1 MSKFEELCQAYV
13 LSRKTYVDY
22 RDSCFAF
29 SQTLLEALVR
39 YLEVP
44 DGRIRLVPVNREPD
58 AEAIYPLG
66 GAMHLDDD
74 TYWHLGVLIDLSDPA
89 GAYPP
94 QAVLIKLLLK
104 RCEASFCVRLGQ
116 EGDDFAVRDGY
127 PQDLASFLDHIH
139 KTIKESYEEG
149 LQQFLIQQ
157 ESTRKIGFSD

>member
-1 MSKFEELCQAYV
+1 MSKFDDLCQAYAT
-13 LSRKTYVDY
+13 SRKAYVEY
-22 RDSCFAF
+22 RDASFGF

-58 AEAIYPLG
+58 ADAVYPLG
-66 GAMHLDDD
+66 GAMHLDED

-104 RCEASFCVRLGQ
+104 RCEATFCVRLGQ
-116 EGDDFAVRDGY
+116 EGDDFVVRDGY
-127 PQDLASFLDHIH
+127 PQDLAAFLDHVH
-139 KTIKESYEEG
+139 GTIKESYEQG
-149 LQQFLIQQ
+149 LQQFLEQQ
-157 ESTRKIGFSD
+157 ESTRKIGFAD